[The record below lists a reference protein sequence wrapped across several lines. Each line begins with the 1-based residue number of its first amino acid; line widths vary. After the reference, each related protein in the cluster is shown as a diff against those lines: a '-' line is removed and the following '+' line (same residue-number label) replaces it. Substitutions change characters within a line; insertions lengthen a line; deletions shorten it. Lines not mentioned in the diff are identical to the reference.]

1 MSRRISSFSVL
12 LVMAVLSV
20 IGIATLPMLNI
31 QYKPSLPGR
40 TITVSFSYPG
50 ASPEIVEAEVTSK
63 IEGIMARLTGCTGT
77 SSVSSLGY
85 GSASVNLSKR
95 TDMASARLEL
105 ASAIRNIYP
114 ELPDGVSYPSISHNA
129 QGQRS
134 STAISYLI
142 KGSLPSQEI
151 EKYVREHVMPEI
163 SAVKGVDNV
172 SLYGATP
179 YHWVIT
185 FDAAKTAS
193 AGVSPSDIAEAFRSA
208 YSETLIGLSDVGN
221 ETMAVRLASMNE
233 GDDFGSIPVKNSEGR
248 IVHLRDVAH
257 WKYQES
263 LPGSYY
269 RVNGLNTIT
278 LSVGVAG
285 DVNLLTVTED
295 VRETMLELQRGF
307 PEEITAGIA
316 YDSSEYVSG
325 ELDKIYLRTGLCI
338 LILLLFVFVVS
349 RSWRYMLI
357 IVLTLAVNLLIALA
371 IYAFAGISIHIYTL
385 AGITV
390 SLGIVIDTSIVMID
404 HYAHFRDRKAFP
416 SLVAA
421 VGTTIAAL
429 LMVLL
434 LPESEKANLKD
445 FIWVISLNLAVS
457 LVVSWLFIPALMDYL
472 PVQTSASVSSMRKRR
487 RQARRAGR
495 YGRYIGW
502 GLRHRWVYV
511 VVFILAFGLPL
522 CVLPTAAQMEK
533 KNDKNLWQKGV
544 EKVVSWRP
552 YADNR
557 QTIDKIAGSSF
568 GAFYRAL
575 GRSNFYREPQQ
586 KTLHINAGMLEG
598 CTVHQLNEVVKSME
612 NYLAGF
618 DEIKVFTTDVS
629 SYSNASITVEFK
641 PEYENTAFP
650 SQLKAL
656 VTSMAINFG
665 GANWS
670 IYGIDDNGFNNNI
683 VTNYKSHRITLKGYN
698 YQELKRYAEY
708 LVEHLSQNRRVSG
721 AEVWGAGWNGRP
733 KTEFNME
740 YDFERM
746 AVADINPYQ
755 YYSAL
760 ASQLYDSP
768 ISSVNTEGEMTEVVL
783 RSSEI
788 EKYDYWH
795 VLHTPVS
802 TGDVAAPLQ
811 DIGSIEKRLSG
822 VSISK
827 SHQSYEINV
836 CFDFIG
842 SYELSKR
849 VIDKAVE
856 HMNDEILPIGYKAH
870 NPQGG
875 WWDENKDKYA
885 WLIFLIV
892 AVIFVVLAM
901 TFESLRLPLA
911 VIFMIPI
918 SFIGLFL
925 TFGLSD
931 LSFDQGGFAAFVM
944 LCGIVVNAGIYIVL
958 TYKDVIQH
966 NPELTGIRGYVKAFG
981 RKINPIMLTVI
992 STVLGLIPFLTDG
1005 PQEVFWFDFAI
1016 GTIGGMVFSV
1026 IAVILVLP
1034 VFVLRSKKRKNE
1046 YHV

>member
-1 MSRRISSFSVL
+1 MTPMRRIPSFSVL

-20 IGIATLPMLNI
+20 IGIASLPLLNI
-31 QYKPSLPGR
+31 QYKPSSASR

-63 IEGIMARLTGCTGT
+63 LEGVISRVEGNTE
-77 SSVSSLGY
+77 VSSDSYQGKGRVKAKFGKGTDL
-85 GSASVNLSKR
+85 SV
-95 TDMASARLEL
+95 ARLEI

-129 QGQRS
+129 QGQKAT
-134 STAISYLI
+134 TALSYLI
-142 KGSLPSQEI
+142 KGNLPSQEI
-151 EKYVREHVMPEI
+151 ERYVREHVMPEI
-163 SAVKGVDNV
+163 SSVKGVDNV
-172 SLYGATP
+172 SLHGSTP

-185 FDAAKTAS
+185 FDAARTVS
-193 AGVSPSDIAEAFRSA
+193 AGVSPSDIVQAFRNA
-208 YSETLIGLSDVGN
+208 YSETLIGISDAGN
-221 ETMAVRLASMNE
+221 ETMAVRLASVNKGE
-233 GDDFGSIPVKNSEGR
+233 DFGSIPVKNSEGR
-248 IVHLRDVAH
+248 IIYLRDVAD

-285 DVNLLTVTED
+285 DVNLLTVTRN

-325 ELDKIYLRTGLCI
+325 ELEKICLRTGLCI
-338 LILLLFVFVVS
+338 LILLLFVFAVS

-404 HYAHFRDRKAFP
+404 HYAHFRNRKAFP

-434 LPESEKANLKD
+434 LPQSEKANLKD

-457 LVVSWLFIPALMDYL
+457 LAVSWLFIPALMDYL
-472 PVQTSASVSSMRKRR
+472 PVQTSASVSSMKKHRR
-487 RQARRAGR
+487 HARRAGR

-511 VVFILAFGLPL
+511 VVFILAFGF
-522 CVLPTAAQMEK
+522 
-533 KNDKNLWQKGV
+533 
-544 EKVVSWRP
+544 
-552 YADNR
+552 
-557 QTIDKIAGSSF
+557 SF
-568 GAFYRAL
+568 GAFYRTL

-598 CTVHQLNEVVKSME
+598 CTVHQLNEVVRSME

-618 DEIKVFTTDVS
+618 DEIKVFTTDIS
-629 SYSNASITVEFK
+629 SYDDASITVEFK
-641 PEYENTAFP
+641 PEYEDTAFP
-650 SQLKAL
+650 SQLKSL
-656 VTSMAINFG
+656 VTSMAISFG

-683 VTNYKSHRITLKGYN
+683 VTNYKSHRITVKGYN

-721 AEVWGAGWNGRP
+721 AEVWGAGWDGRP

-760 ASQLYDSP
+760 ASQLYDNYLTS
-768 ISSVNTEGEMTEVVL
+768 INTEGEMTDVVL

-802 TGDVAAPLQ
+802 MGDAAAPLQ

-849 VIDKAVE
+849 VIDTAVE
-856 HMNDEILPIGYKAH
+856 HMNDEVLPLGYKAY

-885 WLIFLIV
+885 WLIILIV
-892 AVIFVVLAM
+892 AVIFVMLAM

-925 TFGLSD
+925 IFGLSD

-958 TYKDVIQH
+958 AYKDIIQH
-966 NPELTGIRGYVKAFG
+966 KAGLAGIHGYVKAFD
-981 RKINPIMLTVI
+981 RKITPIMMTAV
-992 STVLGLIPFLTDG
+992 STVFGLIPFLTDG

-1026 IAVILVLP
+1026 IAVVLVLP
-1034 VFVLRSKKRKNE
+1034 VFAISKK
-1046 YHV
+1046 

>member
-31 QYKPSLPGR
+31 QYKPSVPGR

-50 ASPEIVEAEVTSK
+50 ASPEIVETEVTSK

-85 GSASVNLSKR
+85 GSASVNLSRR

-105 ASAIRNIYP
+105 ASAIRNIFP

-129 QGQRS
+129 QGQRT
-134 STAISYLI
+134 STALSYLI

-193 AGVSPSDIAEAFRSA
+193 AGVSPSDIAEAFRNA
-208 YSETLIGLSDVGN
+208 YSETLIGLSDSGD
-221 ETMAVRLASMNE
+221 ETMAVRLATMNE

-248 IVHLRDVAH
+248 IVHLRDVAD

-278 LSVGVAG
+278 LSVGIAG
-285 DVNLLTVTED
+285 DVNLLTVTKD

-338 LILLLFVFVVS
+338 LILLLFVFSVS

-457 LVVSWLFIPALMDYL
+457 LAVSWLFIPALMDYL
-472 PVQTSASVSSMRKRR
+472 PVQTPASVSSMRKRR
-487 RQARRAGR
+487 RQARRTGR

-511 VVFILAFGLPL
+511 VLFILAFGLPL
-522 CVLPTAAQMEK
+522 CVLPSASEMEK
-533 KNDKNLWQKGV
+533 EQDKGFFRKAV
-544 EKVVSWRP
+544 EKFVSWPP
-552 YADNR
+552 YEDNR
-557 QTIDKIAGSSF
+557 YIVDKVAGSSF
-568 GAFYRAL
+568 GAFFRAL
-575 GRSNFYREPQQ
+575 DRSDFYREPQQ

-618 DEIKVFTTDVS
+618 DEIKVFTTEIS
-629 SYSNASITVEFK
+629 SYADASITVEFK
-641 PEYENTAFP
+641 PEFENTSFP
-650 SQLKAL
+650 AQLKSL

-683 VTNYKSHRITLKGYN
+683 VTNYKSHRIALYGYN
-698 YQELKRYAEY
+698 YQELRKYAEH
-708 LVEHLSQNRRVSG
+708 LVEYISSNRRVSG

-733 KTEFNME
+733 QTEFNMA

-746 AVADINPYQ
+746 AHLGINPYS
-755 YYSAL
+755 YYSSL
-760 ASQLYDSP
+760 SSLLYDHAV
-768 ISSVNTEGEMTEVVL
+768 ISINTEGELREVVL
-783 RSSEI
+783 RSSDLD
-788 EKYDYWH
+788 KFDYWH
-795 VLHTPVS
+795 VLHEPVS
-802 TGDVAAPLQ
+802 LGVTAVPLSE
-811 DIGSIEKRLSG
+811 IGSIEKQLSAI
-822 VSISK
+822 SISK
-827 SHQSYEINV
+827 LDQSYELNV

-842 SYELSKR
+842 SYELSRR
-849 VIDKAVE
+849 VIGEAVDY
-856 HMNDEILPIGYKAH
+856 MNSDVLPIGYKAE
-870 NPQGG
+870 NLQGG
-875 WWDENKDKYA
+875 LWDEAKDKYA
-885 WLIFLIV
+885 WLIMLIV
-892 AVIFVVLAM
+892 AVIFVMLAM

-911 VIFMIPI
+911 IIFMIPV

-931 LSFDQGGFAAFVM
+931 LAFDQGGFAAFVM

-958 TYKDVIQH
+958 TYKAVMQH
-966 NPELTGIRGYVKAFG
+966 NPGLTGIRGYIKAFG

-1016 GTIGGMVFSV
+1016 GTIGGMLFSI
-1026 IAVILVLP
+1026 IAVIFILP
-1034 VFVLRSKKRKNE
+1034 VFVIRNDKQTK
-1046 YHV
+1046 

>member
-1 MSRRISSFSVL
+1 MRRISSFSVL

-20 IGIATLPMLNI
+20 IGIASLPMMNI
-31 QYKPSLPGR
+31 QYKPSSSSR

-63 IEGIMARLTGCTGT
+63 LEGVISRVEGNTE
-77 SSVSSLGY
+77 VSSDSYQGKGRVKATFGNGTDL
-85 GSASVNLSKR
+85 SV
-95 TDMASARLEL
+95 ARLEI

-129 QGQRS
+129 QGQK
-134 STAISYLI
+134 STTALSYLI

-163 SAVKGVDNV
+163 SAIKGVDNV

-185 FDAAKTAS
+185 FDAARTVS
-193 AGVSPSDIAEAFRSA
+193 AGVSPSDIAEAFRNA
-208 YSETLIGLSDVGN
+208 YSETLIGISDAGN
-221 ETMAVRLASMNE
+221 ETMVVRLTSMNDR
-233 GDDFGSIPVKNSEGR
+233 DDFGSIPIRNCNGR
-248 IVHLRDVAH
+248 IVHLRDIAE

-263 LPGSYY
+263 LPESYY

-278 LSVGVAG
+278 LSVGVAS
-285 DVNLLTVTED
+285 DVNLLRVARN
-295 VRETMLELQRGF
+295 VRMSMMALQRGF

-338 LILLLFVFVVS
+338 IILLLFVFVVS

-357 IVLTLAVNLLIALA
+357 VVLTLAVNLLTALA

-390 SLGIVIDTSIVMID
+390 SLGIIIDTSIVMID

-416 SLVAA
+416 SLLAA

-429 LMVLL
+429 MMVLL
-434 LPESEKANLKD
+434 LPQSEKANLKD

-457 LVVSWLFIPALMDYL
+457 LAVSWLFIPALMDYL

-495 YGRYIGW
+495 YRRYIGW

-511 VVFILAFGLPL
+511 VVFILAFGLPF
-522 CVLPTAAQMEK
+522 CVLPTSAQMEK
-533 KNDKNLWQKGV
+533 KIDKNLWQKGV

-586 KTLHINAGMLEG
+586 KTLYIKAGMLEG

-618 DEIKVFTTDVS
+618 DEIKVFTTAIS
-629 SYSNASITVEFK
+629 SYADATITVEFK
-641 PEYENTAFP
+641 PEYEDTAFP
-650 SQLKAL
+650 SQLKSM

-721 AEVWGAGWNGRP
+721 AEVWGAGWDGRP

-746 AVADINPYQ
+746 AVADINSYQ

-760 ASQLYDSP
+760 ASQLCDDY
-768 ISSVNTEGEMTEVVL
+768 IYSVNTGGEMTDVVL

-802 TGDVAAPLQ
+802 MGDVAAPLQ

-849 VIDKAVE
+849 VIDKAVG
-856 HMNDEILPIGYKAH
+856 HMNDEILPIGYKAY

-892 AVIFVVLAM
+892 TVIFVMLAI

-918 SFIGLFL
+918 SFIGLFM

-958 TYKDVIQH
+958 AYKDIVCQKAR
-966 NPELTGIRGYVKAFG
+966 LAGIRGYLKAFG

-992 STVLGLIPFLTDG
+992 STVLGLIPFLSEG

-1016 GTIGGMVFSV
+1016 GTIGGMVFSI
-1026 IAVILVLP
+1026 IAVVLVLP
-1034 VFVLRSKKRKNE
+1034 VFVIRRKG
-1046 YHV
+1046 